1 MALTKATYSM
11 IDGAPVN
18 IKDFGVVGDGS
29 DETTAIQSFFTYIK
43 TNNRKGYIPKP
54 ASFYGTTSTIS
65 LTNCRG
71 IVIECET
78 AVDRIEQQSYFK
90 RLSGTSAMFDFEGAS
105 QLVLRN
111 FSVDGNSLATKG
123 LILKGNASNR
133 VTHCTFD
140 NLNVVNCT
148 TYGLEIGEV
157 SAFQWDAAVFNNCWI
172 SSNAIG
178 IYIEG
183 GNTEQVNFVGGSI
196 AGATT
201 YGVKMSNAG
210 ANFYGTQFL
219 NCAVADIFIDSPL
232 QHDLTVV
239 NPYSEGGAIF
249 LLTTSTSSVSKRCIN
264 IFGGQLLSVTSVNT
278 GLGARDAVI
287 YHRNNMGITAIG
299 VKGAG
304 GLASDFLVAPYGT
317 YSIVSQ
323 GNEWAN
329 ESLNVS
335 AAANGVKV
343 CQIDNQNY
351 RFVGLNQYTVQ
362 EPADTGIDADLSGG
376 TFNNNTATG
385 GVTYSLPAAVVG
397 LKFTFVNVSGAYYVR
412 VDPNGTN
419 QIRGGGAGKYLS
431 LDSDGSNVTLQCVIA
446 TIWEIVSVYGT
457 TSYQP

>member
-1 MALTKATYSM
+1 MSLTKATYSM
-11 IDGAPVN
+11 VDGAPVN
-18 IKDFGVVGDGS
+18 IFDFGVVGDGS
-29 DETTAIQSFFTYIK
+29 DETAAIQNFFDYIK
-43 TNNRKGYIPKP
+43 ANNRKGYIPKP
-54 ASFYGTTSTIS
+54 PSFYGTTDTIN

-71 IVIECET
+71 IIIECET
-78 AVDRIEQQSYFK
+78 AIDRIEQESYFK
-90 RLSGTSAMFDFEGAS
+90 RLSGTNPMFNFEGAS

-111 FSVDGNSLATKG
+111 FSVDGNSLATIG

-140 NLNVVNCT
+140 NLNVVLCT

-183 GNTEQVNFVGGSI
+183 GNTEQVNFMGGSI
-196 AGATT
+196 AGAAT

-219 NCAVADIFIDSPL
+219 NCATADVFIDSPL
-232 QHDLTVV
+232 QHDVTFI

-287 YHRNNMGITAIG
+287 YHRNNMGITTIG

-304 GLASDFLVAPYGT
+304 GLASDFLVAPFGT
-317 YSIVSQ
+317 YSIISQ

-351 RFVGLNQYTVQ
+351 RFIGLNEFTRQ
-362 EPADTGIDADLSGG
+362 EADSASIDADLSGG
-376 TFNNNTATG
+376 TFSNNTAVG
-385 GVTYSLPAAVVG
+385 GVEYSLPTTVVG
-397 LKFTFVNVSGAYYVR
+397 LKFTFVRISSNYIR
-412 VDPNGTN
+412 LDPNGTE

-431 LDSDGSNVTLQCVIA
+431 LDSDGANVTLQCVVA
-446 TIWEIVSVYGT
+446 NIWEIVSTSGT
-457 TSYQP
+457 TSFEP

>member
-1 MALTKATYSM
+1 MGLTLATYSM

-18 IKDFGVVGDGS
+18 INDFGVVGDGS
-29 DETTAIQSFFTYIK
+29 DETTEIQAFFDYIK
-43 TNNRKGYIPKP
+43 TNNRRGYIPKP
-54 ASFYGTTSTIS
+54 TSFYGTTDTIS

-71 IVIECET
+71 VVIECET
-78 AVDRIEQQSYFK
+78 AIDRIEQESYFK
-90 RLSGTSAMFDFEGAS
+90 RLSGTNPMFDFEGAS

-140 NLNVVNCT
+140 NLNVVGCT
-148 TYGLEIGEV
+148 TYGLEIGET
-157 SAFQWDAAVFNNCWI
+157 SAYQWDAAVFNNCWI

-183 GNTEQVNFVGGSI
+183 GNTEQVNFMGGSI

-219 NCAVADIFIDSPL
+219 NNTTADVFIDSPL
-232 QHDLTVV
+232 QHDATFV

-249 LLTTSTSSVSKRCIN
+249 LLTASTTTISKRCIN
-264 IFGGQLLSVTSVNT
+264 IFGGQLLSATPVDT
-278 GLGARDAVI
+278 GLGSLNAVI
-287 YHRNNMGITAIG
+287 HHRNNMGLTVIG

-304 GLASDFLVAPYGT
+304 GLASDFLVSPYGT

-329 ESLNVS
+329 ESLNVG

-351 RFVGLNQYTVQ
+351 RLVGLNEYTKQ
-362 EPADTGIDADLSGG
+362 EALDTGIDADMSGG
-376 TFNNNTATG
+376 TFHNNTAST
-385 GVTYSLPAAVVG
+385 GVTYTLPAATSG
-397 LKFTFVNVSGAYYVR
+397 LKFTFVRIASNYIR
-412 VDPNGTN
+412 LDPNGTN

-431 LDSDGSNVTLQCVIA
+431 LDADGTNITIQCAVA
-446 TIWEIVSVYGT
+446 NIWEIVSVYGT
-457 TSYQP
+457 TSFEP